1 MELVLRQYDYWASVY
16 RRTWRGTVV
25 TSFVVPLLFLAAM
38 GVGLGGFVDDNS
50 NSQTLGGLTYLAFI
64 APGLLASTAMQ
75 TGIMES
81 TWPVMGAIKWQRIY
95 FGQIATPLRVVDV
108 LNAHLAFIAFRLAT
122 TCAMFVVVITLFG
135 AVTSVAGGVAALLIS
150 VLVGMAHATPMF
162 AGTATMKSESGFA
175 IIFRLV
181 VIPMSLFSG
190 AFFPVSQ
197 LPTALS
203 WVAYATPMWHG
214 VELTR
219 MSTTGVVA
227 WGPAVGHLAYLTLWF
242 VVGWWLARR
251 QLHWRLVERL

>member
-25 TSFVVPLLFLAAM
+25 TSFVVPFLFLAAM

-75 TGIMES
+75 TGIMEAA
-81 TWPVMGAIKWQRIY
+81 WPVMAAIKWQRIY

-122 TCAMFVVVITLFG
+122 TSAMFVVVITLFG
-135 AVTSVAGGVAALLIS
+135 AVASVAGAFAALLIS

-162 AGTATMKSESGFA
+162 GLTATLKSESGFA

-190 AFFPVSQ
+190 AFFPVNE
-197 LPTALS
+197 LPTAIS
-203 WVAYATPMWHG
+203 WIAYATPMWHG

-219 MSTTGVVA
+219 MSTTGVVD
-227 WGPAVGHLAYLTLWF
+227 WGPAFGHLAYLTLWL
-242 VVGWWLARR
+242 VAGWWLARR

>member
-1 MELVLRQYDYWASVY
+1 MELVLRQYDYWATVY

-25 TSFVVPLLFLAAM
+25 TSFVVPFLFLAAL

-50 NSQTLGGLTYLAFI
+50 SSQTLGGLSYLAFI
-64 APGLLASTAMQ
+64 APGLLVSTAMQ
-75 TGIMES
+75 TGIGEA
-81 TWPVMGAIKWQRIY
+81 TWPVMGAIKWHRIY

-122 TCAMFVVVITLFG
+122 TSAIFVVVIALFG
-135 AVTSVAGGVAALLIS
+135 TVTSVAGGVAALLIS

-162 AGTATMKSESGFA
+162 AGTATMKSEGGFSL
-175 IIFRLV
+175 IFRLV

-190 AFFPVSQ
+190 AFFPVSE
-197 LPTALS
+197 LPTVIR
-203 WVAYATPMWHG
+203 WVAYLTPMWHG

-219 MSTTGVVA
+219 MCTTGVVA
-227 WGPAVGHLAYLTLWF
+227 WWPAVGSLAYLILWF
-242 VVGWWLARR
+242 VVGWWFARR